1 MTKVSLNS
9 SRVQTAVFKLVAVTI
24 GVCVSLAAAEVTL
37 RTAGISPWTDAIDP
51 SKRTQPLYEPDLEL
65 GWRNRPANI
74 ALAAR
79 PGGEPL
85 RWTFL
90 ADGTR
95 STAPEGHPGRPVVA
109 LVGCSFTQGIGLSDR
124 ETYAWNLQL
133 KRPELAIRNYGT
145 GGYGTYQSLLVL
157 ERLFASLRSPRPDL
171 VLYGFIEHHEIR
183 NVAAPEWTRLL
194 ASTSSVGRVD
204 LPYCSIDADG
214 SLRRHDPEHY
224 PIFPL
229 MRYSSIA
236 NQLQQTF
243 IDLVTDPRRS
253 RRRQVT
259 ERLLAAMD
267 DTCRSNGVA
276 FAVLL
281 LHASQEVAAHY
292 REFCTSEGIACFDI
306 VSPMTADL
314 RLPNDNHPNA
324 KQNLIWAE
332 RIDQLIEAK
341 LLVAQP
347 GRRGVAPES
356 RARVASGHKAGPGAG
371 TVR

>member
-1 MTKVSLNS
+1 MG
-9 SRVQTAVFKLVAVTI
+9 RD
-24 GVCVSLAAAEVTL
+24 
-37 RTAGISPWTDAIDP
+37 R
-51 SKRTQPLYEPDLEL
+51 PDL
-65 GWRNRPANI
+65 R
-74 ALAAR
+74 AR
-79 PGGEPL
+79 
-85 RWTFL
+85 R
-90 ADGTR
+90 DGPSLPR
-95 STAPEGHPGRPVVA
+95 
-109 LVGCSFTQGIGLSDR
+109 VGCSFTQGISLSDR

-157 ERLFASLRSPRPDL
+157 ERLFASPQSPRPEL

-183 NVAAPEWTRLL
+183 NVAAAEWSRVL
-194 ASTSSVGRVD
+194 AWASSTGRVD
-204 LPYCSIDADG
+204 VPYCSIDADG

-224 PIFPL
+224 PVFPL

-243 IDLVTDPRRS
+243 MDLVTDARRS
-253 RRRQVT
+253 KRRQVT

-314 RLPNDNHPNA
+314 RLPNDSHPNA

-332 RIDQLIEAK
+332 RIHQLIAENPR
-341 LLVAQP
+341 LAQP
-347 GRRGVAPES
+347 VRRRVPPES
-356 RARVASGHKAGPGAG
+356 NARIASGLKTGHGLG